1 MDSLRLLVQE
11 EGRAAR
17 NVVAFHVD
25 LSKPNDLGKVT
36 RKPPTSPR
44 LPTSLA
50 YPDSGPPSR
59 LHKRGTRAS
68 SKTGS
73 RVRSAS
79 TGRDKKSELQA
90 RYWAFLFG
98 NLQRAVDEIYQTCE
112 MDESVSECKEAIL
125 VLENFT
131 RDFHNLIEWFKLKW
145 EYENT
150 PPPQRPTSLA
160 WEVRKSSPGKMHST
174 TGHTVADL
182 SSKTNGKE
190 STVKRQI
197 QFCTIDDGVETTEA
211 SKPLALSFG
220 DVDFEKHLPESEN
233 TVTKLSE
240 EVVNEN
246 LVTKPV
252 DLLNKSDQSSQTDAN
267 ETTVTK
273 STTRISQPN
282 MSPPSKKVPSS
293 NAPNKSGSCTS
304 NTGKQSCPNSNIP
317 NQIATTNGT
326 TSQPPSNKA
335 AAVNSV
341 VTSSKNSQ
349 TTAVNGGKI
358 NPAYGT
364 GRNVSAPVFVP
375 GKKNQSK
382 SGNASQSDKST
393 NKVGTTGSNQ
403 VKPKSGAVNENS
415 TKAPVQESLKK
426 DKKIG
431 VQCEKESSDSINVNN
446 LKTQTTHA
454 RSSTIPAKKLEVL
467 IGNDVGSSNSNSTC
481 SSLTSVVAIEL
492 ESEESSSL
500 VQKKDKIEVKTV
512 DKTPVSSSPIDKIDV
527 ENSPVSTDQHINSA
541 VSVTNESKTDEP
553 QKVPEKPSSTTK
565 NDEKS
570 ISTVKEKSTTAS
582 QTSPITNQ
590 SISVSGQSVSKSN
603 ESLSVAKCK
612 ETRDTT
618 TKPAYSAISK
628 LGRSQTSVEMRS
640 SRFSYTKGKP
650 APFKG
655 LASGP
660 QGLESSRIKS
670 APASGRERQ
679 NASKQPQHQSNS
691 SLTASSAQAN
701 NSSRRSVKDE
711 DGWETVKGKSS
722 RWRSNPLSQSSGNI
736 KLSPNQPLHQK
747 SATVA
752 SRFHLPSPAT
762 SLPALALASAPSDAK
777 PAVKHRK
784 ERRNAEIKNNK
795 PSPNNKSETTKSK
808 TNPPSKVPSSSLR
821 ILDNSKICSMGD
833 IEICDGWETV
843 KGKSSR
849 WRSNP
854 LSQSSGNIKL
864 SPNQPLHQ
872 KSATVASRFHLPSP
886 ATSLPALALVSAP
899 SDAKPAVK
907 HRKERRNAEIK
918 NNKPSPNNKSETTKS
933 KTNPPSKVPS
943 RKNSFSGLFVSKLE
957 VERMFEEDL
966 RKSRELFETEL
977 LLTREIRDL
986 EVDTE
991 TDGTETDGELT
1002 ETNGTEE
1009 DDTDNT
1015 SSCKDFNSLI
1025 HPGLSWADQM
1035 ETLEKLE
1042 ALMAQDSSS
1051 KGMSWPSRICS
1062 LEQLEELVARH
1073 PGRAIELHQK
1083 LSSPSRRRTLPDT
1096 IRRHH
1101 ARQAS
1106 ARQKREQL
1114 LLDKTAKLRELL
1126 SKVGEVKA
1134 AQLQL
1139 TEDRRARLEDKL
1151 KRAEEK
1157 RNLHLSSIRRKA
1169 HDEEEKLREIAF
1181 INELEAQNKRH
1192 DFMALCQEQEE
1203 RLQGILE
1210 ERQRRQEEK
1219 AAKEAA
1225 VEERKRALEAERQE
1239 KLEKM
1244 QERRRKREE
1253 RIGREKQEKEKE
1265 RLEIA
1270 HEKARDRD
1278 LRLQALQAAHEAN
1291 VEELQKKIQQKQEDS
1306 ARRHEE
1312 NIEQIRQ
1319 RALETAALKTLTED
1333 EAPRLAPYETKKLC
1347 VPCNVLIESEVYLIS
1362 HLRGRPHQEAIK
1374 VSNVSGN
1381 AVIVDAPLGKVSQN
1395 SKLSQDRE
1403 RQKAL
1408 RKRCKKIRSRMSQ
1421 RGAEYESKQGGGNGG
1436 GPANVPSGKGRMMKC
1451 LREVERLHT
1460 SQGQGQWP
1468 NNAIT
1473 QLERSLA
1480 EINRILTKKI
1490 AADQMVFRELNG
1502 FTILNNILNLGLD
1515 VAKNMKPYI
1524 PPKCLVT
1531 TCTSYLLA
1539 CQENADNSKYV
1550 ILSDKIT
1557 LVLDLLQKQLDILI
1571 PEHWT
1576 GTRSTT
1582 SLTVDPLAGALMRL
1596 VAVVLDN
1603 AGEIS
1608 NSNTN
1613 NKQSSLSEDL
1623 APALQD
1629 VISYSVSIGT
1639 VDRLAVY
1646 CGGVRDPVDDDPHTA
1661 SFLLSAIQLITAFS
1675 SLRSGCTNSNSAVDP
1690 TQLVATLRATELM
1703 GAVSLL
1709 YGMLMHQGAPP
1720 PATPPPPLPTHT
1732 LAVAAATVKL
1742 LNTTAKMHLP
1752 MFQSVVESEGL
1763 SLQFRHIASYLL
1775 WYCTGQHQQIL
1786 LHQLVPLIGYFAIN
1800 HRDNQMMLQSG
1811 ATPTVLQQLCSLP
1824 FEYFSKPELS
1834 QVLFPTLLACCK
1846 DNADNK
1852 AILEQELTYQMLED
1866 FLKTCKSKDKN
1877 NRNLLI
1883 DLILK

>member
-25 LSKPNDLGKVT
+25 VSNPNDLGKLT

-44 LPTSLA
+44 LTTTLT
-50 YPDSGPPSR
+50 YPDHGPATR

-131 RDFHNLIEWFKLKW
+131 RDFHNLIEWFRLKW

-160 WEVRKSSPGKMHST
+160 WEVRKSSPGKLHST

-197 QFCTIDDGVETTEA
+197 QFCTICDGEETTEIP
-211 SKPLALSFG
+211 KPSLGLSFG
-220 DVDFEKHLPESEN
+220 DVIFEKHLPESTTEK
-233 TVTKLSE
+233 TDTESSD
-240 EVVNEN
+240 EVVNEIS
-246 LVTKPV
+246 VTKTPEN
-252 DLLNKSDQSSQTDAN
+252 LLNKSDQSSQTDVHKN
-267 ETTVTK
+267 ESPVLKNT
-273 STTRISQPN
+273 SRACQPN
-282 MSPPSKKVPSS
+282 MSPPSKKVTGNPL
-293 NAPNKSGSCTS
+293 NKSGSNTSIPSS
-304 NTGKQSCPNSNIP
+304 NTCKQSSSNSNIP
-317 NQIATTNGT
+317 NHMALNGT
-326 TSQPPSNKA
+326 TSQPSIKA
-335 AAVNSV
+335 TTTNSQV
-341 VTSSKNSQ
+341 ANVKNSQ
-349 TTAVNGGKI
+349 PSSVSSGKVNS
-358 NPAYGT
+358 AYGT

-375 GKKNQSK
+375 GRKKMK
-382 SGNASQSDKST
+382 SGNASLTDISS
-393 NKVGTTGSNQ
+393 NKGNVATSQ
-403 VKPKSGAVNENS
+403 VKYKKSMNEDVTNNS
-415 TKAPVQESLKK
+415 SQDTVKK

-431 VQCEKESSDSINVNN
+431 SQNEKELSDVNSDD
-446 LKTQTTHA
+446 LKTQTTCQ
-454 RSSTIPAKKLEVL
+454 SSTNSANKL
-467 IGNDVGSSNSNSTC
+467 DVVANSDGDLSNSNSTR
-481 SSLTSVVAIEL
+481 SSLTSVVANEM
-492 ESEESSSL
+492 EAEESDSL
-500 VQKKDKIEVKTV
+500 LKKKAVIEATNV
-512 DKTPVSSSPIDKIDV
+512 DKTLVPSP
-527 ENSPVSTDQHINSA
+527 STDKREVFENKL
-541 VSVTNESKTDEP
+541 VSCDQKPCSNNVTEIPKVEES
-553 QKVPEKPSSTTK
+553 QIGQEKGELLSK

-570 ISTVKEKSTTAS
+570 TSTAKEKTTTAS
-582 QTSPITNQ
+582 QTSPTLTQ
-590 SISVSGQSVSKSN
+590 TSVSGQSNSKSS
-603 ESLSVAKCK
+603 ESLSVAKSK
-612 ETRDTT
+612 ETKDTVS
-618 TKPAYSAISK
+618 KPAYSAISK

-640 SRFSYTKGKP
+640 SRFSYAKGKP
-650 APFKG
+650 VPSKS
-655 LASGP
+655 LSSG
-660 QGLESSRIKS
+660 QAGLESSRIKS
-670 APASGRERQ
+670 APASGRERP
-679 NASKQPQHQSNS
+679 NALKQTQH
-691 SLTASSAQAN
+691 LVASSAQAS
-701 NSSRRSVKDE
+701 NSSRRTVKDE

-736 KLSPNQPLHQK
+736 KLSPNQTLHK
-747 SATVA
+747 SATAA

-762 SLPALALASAPSDAK
+762 SLPALALASDSAAPPSDSK
-777 PAVKHRK
+777 PVVKHRK
-784 ERRNAEIKNNK
+784 EKRNAEIKSNK
-795 PSPNNKSETTKSK
+795 PSPSNKNDSAKSK
-808 TNPPSKVPSSSLR
+808 TNPPSK
-821 ILDNSKICSMGD
+821 
-833 IEICDGWETV
+833 
-843 KGKSSR
+843 
-849 WRSNP
+849 
-854 LSQSSGNIKL
+854 
-864 SPNQPLHQ
+864 
-872 KSATVASRFHLPSP
+872 A
-886 ATSLPALALVSAP
+886 
-899 SDAKPAVK
+899 
-907 HRKERRNAEIK
+907 
-918 NNKPSPNNKSETTKS
+918 
-933 KTNPPSKVPS
+933 PS
-943 RKNSFSGLFVSKLE
+943 RKNSFSGFFVSKLE

-1009 DDTDNT
+1009 DDVDN
-1015 SSCKDFNSLI
+1015 SASCKDLNALMC
-1025 HPGLSWADQM
+1025 PGLSWADQM

-1051 KGMSWPSRICS
+1051 MSWPSRIS
-1062 LEQLEELVARH
+1062 TLEQLEELVARH

-1106 ARQKREQL
+1106 ATQKREQL

-1139 TEDRRARLEDKL
+1139 TENRRARLEDKL

-1253 RIGREKQEKEKE
+1253 RIGREQQEKEKE

-1270 HEKARDRD
+1270 REKARDREE
-1278 LRLQALQAAHEAN
+1278 RLQALQAAHVAN

-1319 RALETAALKTLTED
+1319 RALETAALKTLTDD

-1374 VSNVSGN
+1374 ASNVSGN
-1381 AVIVDAPLGKVSQN
+1381 SVIVDAPLGKASQN
-1395 SKLSQDRE
+1395 SKVSQDRE

-1421 RGAEYESKQGGGNGG
+1421 RGAEYENKLGLCANQSR
-1436 GPANVPSGKGRMMKC
+1436 PANASGKGRMMKC
-1451 LREVERLHT
+1451 LREVERLHS

-1480 EINRILTKKI
+1480 EINRILSKKI

-1502 FTILNNILNLGLD
+1502 HTILNNILNLGLD

-1531 TCTSYLLA
+1531 TCTSYFLA

-1603 AGEIS
+1603 AGDTS
-1608 NSNTN
+1608 NSKANE
-1613 NKQSSLSEDL
+1613 KQSSPPEDL
-1623 APALQD
+1623 GPALQD

-1675 SLRSGCTNSNSAVDP
+1675 NLRSSGSGGGADP

-1703 GAVSLL
+1703 GGVSML
-1709 YGMLMHQGAPP
+1709 YGMLLHQGTPP
-1720 PATPPPPLPTHT
+1720 PSSPPPLPTHT

-1742 LNTTAKMHLP
+1742 LNTIAKMHLA

-1775 WYCTGQHQQIL
+1775 WYCTGQKQQVL

-1834 QVLFPTLLACCK
+1834 HILFPTLLACCK
-1846 DNADNK
+1846 DNPDNK

-1877 NRNLLI
+1877 NRNVLI